1 MDVVTLLVYVVVAVL
16 VWFLLTRYLLP
27 LLPEPARTIVL
38 IVVVL
43 IAILWLLSIV
53 GIGPGIMIR

>member
-43 IAILWLLSIV
+43 IAILWLLSLV
-53 GIGPGIMIR
+53 GIGPGVQLR

>member
-1 MDVVTLLVYVVVAVL
+1 MDIVTLLVYVVVAVL

-27 LLPEPARTIVL
+27 LLPEPVRTIVL

-43 IAILWLLSIV
+43 IAILWLLSLV
-53 GIGPGIMIR
+53 GIGPGVQLR